1 MAISRRQFLIY
12 SGLTVSAVAIPSII
26 SSSKRRVINKYNEWK
41 GVTSNQIEELN
52 KYNLD
57 DILITLM
64 PMLLFANL
72 LDITP
77 IITILLILISHN
89 LYFLNFAIV

>member
-52 KYNLD
+52 KYNID
-57 DILITLM
+57 DLLISLIPMMLFAYAYDLFDLVQFILLMLITL
-64 PMLLFANL
+64 LVF
-72 LDITP
+72 I
-77 IITILLILISHN
+77 
-89 LYFLNFAIV
+89 

>member
-1 MAISRRQFLIY
+1 MAISRRQFVIY

-26 SSSKRRVINKYNEWK
+26 SSSKRRVINQYNEWK

-57 DILITLM
+57 DLLISVI
-64 PMLLFANL
+64 PMLLFAYAYDL
-72 LDITP
+72 FDLVQF
-77 IITILLILISHN
+77 ILLMLIT
-89 LYFLNFAIV
+89 LLVFI

>member
-1 MAISRRQFLIY
+1 MSISRRQFLIY

-57 DILITLM
+57 DYAPKGPHLSVEGYKKYSNYLSEFIKLS
-64 PMLLFANL
+64 NK
-72 LDITP
+72 
-77 IITILLILISHN
+77 N
-89 LYFLNFAIV
+89 

>member
-1 MAISRRQFLIY
+1 VAISRRQFVIY

-26 SSSKRRVINKYNEWK
+26 SSSKRRVINQYNEWK

-57 DILITLM
+57 DLLISVI
-64 PMLLFANL
+64 PMLLFAYAYDL
-72 LDITP
+72 FDLVQF
-77 IITILLILISHN
+77 ILLMLIT
-89 LYFLNFAIV
+89 LLVFI

>member
-1 MAISRRQFLIY
+1 MTISRRQFLIY

-26 SSSKRRVINKYNEWK
+26 SSSKRRVINQYNEWK

-57 DILITLM
+57 DLLISVI
-64 PMLLFANL
+64 PMLLFAYAYDL
-72 LDITP
+72 FDLVQF
-77 IITILLILISHN
+77 ILLMLIT
-89 LYFLNFAIV
+89 LLVFI

>member
-41 GVTSNQIEELN
+41 GVTSNQVEELN

-57 DILITLM
+57 DLLISLI
-64 PMLLFANL
+64 PMLLFAYAYDL
-72 LDITP
+72 FDLVQF
-77 IITILLILISHN
+77 ILLMLIT
-89 LYFLNFAIV
+89 LLVLI

>member
-12 SGLTVSAVAIPSII
+12 SGLTVSAVAIPNII

-57 DILITLM
+57 DLLISLI
-64 PMLLFANL
+64 PMLLFAYAYDL
-72 LDITP
+72 FDLVQF
-77 IITILLILISHN
+77 ILLMLIT
-89 LYFLNFAIV
+89 LLVFI

>member
-41 GVTSNQIEELN
+41 GVTSNQVEELN

-57 DILITLM
+57 DLLISLI
-64 PMLLFANL
+64 PMLLFAYAYDL
-72 LDITP
+72 FDLVQF
-77 IITILLILISHN
+77 ILLMLIT
-89 LYFLNFAIV
+89 LLVFI